1 MATQSLVHLSTLN
14 PRTDG
19 KVFWRNAV
27 RKISPLRSASVNDH
41 FDNRFA
47 DSGAAADTIPEVQSG
62 SHYEWAVEQHYSA
75 LYRFAFGL
83 TASESDAADLT
94 QETYHVFLAKGDAI
108 RDAHK
113 VKSWLFTT
121 LYRLFLGRRR
131 HSARFP
137 ETSVE
142 LAVSELPPI
151 VPRQA
156 EALEGSLV
164 VSALHQ
170 LEEIHRAP
178 LMLFYLQEL
187 SYKEIAE
194 VLGLPMGTIMSRISR
209 GKEILR
215 ARLQGSAPSTAHS
228 NSNCSTRQS
237 RASVTS

>member
-1 MATQSLVHLSTLN
+1 MAMQSLVHPSARN

-19 KVFWRNAV
+19 EVFWRIPV
-27 RKISPLRSASVNDH
+27 RKLSSLRSGRVNDH
-41 FDNRFA
+41 FANRPA
-47 DSGAAADTIPEVQSG
+47 ESEAADDAIPEIQSG
-62 SHYEWAVEQHYSA
+62 NHYEWAVERYYSA

-131 HSARFP
+131 HSTRFP

-151 VPRQA
+151 ASQQA

-215 ARLQGSAPSTAHS
+215 ARLQESSPAAALCSD
-228 NSNCSTRQS
+228 NCFSRQS
-237 RASVTS
+237 RASVMS

>member
-1 MATQSLVHLSTLN
+1 
-14 PRTDG
+14 
-19 KVFWRNAV
+19 
-27 RKISPLRSASVNDH
+27 VNDH
-41 FDNRFA
+41 FASRLA
-47 DSGAAADTIPEVQSG
+47 DSEAAADAIPEVSSG
-62 SHYEWAVEQHYSA
+62 NHYEWAVEQHYSA

-94 QETYHVFLAKGDAI
+94 QETYHVFLGKGGAI

-131 HSARFP
+131 RSTRFP

-151 VPRQA
+151 ASRQA

-164 VSALHQ
+164 VGALHQ

-215 ARLQGSAPSTAHS
+215 ARLQESAPATALCP
-228 NSNCSTRQS
+228 SNCSTRQI
-237 RASVTS
+237 RASVMS